1 MHDIKINS
9 VTGSEIVTTQNVKD
23 FVRIDTSSDDAIIG
37 RMIIAARTWCENYI
51 GRDIVAKNR
60 TFYLEEVDQRFTLPF
75 SPTASISSVTSKG
88 TAINYDSYGL
98 DDKIIE
104 IGSLPADEVK
114 VTYITTGIS
123 DDLIKEAILHLVAT
137 YYDNRADFKVGDSVT
152 ETPTS
157 TKNILQSYKSMYF

>member
-23 FVRIDTSSDDAIIG
+23 FVRIDTSADDTIID
-37 RMIIAARTWCENYI
+37 RMIVAARIWCENYI
-51 GRDIVAKNR
+51 GKDIVAKNR
-60 TFYLEEVDQRFTLPF
+60 TFYLQEVDNRFTLPF
-75 SPTASISSVTSKG
+75 APVASISSVTSEG
-88 TAINYDSYGL
+88 TAVSYDTYGL
-98 DDKIIE
+98 DDTVIE
-104 IGSLPADEVK
+104 IGTLPADEVK
-114 VTYITTGIS
+114 VTYITTGIT

-157 TKNILQSYKSMYF
+157 TKNILQSYKTMYF

>member
-9 VTGSEIVTTQNVKD
+9 TTGSEIVTTQDVKD

-75 SPTASISSVTSKG
+75 SPIASISSVTSKG
-88 TAINYDSYGL
+88 TDISYDSYGL

-114 VTYITTGIS
+114 VTYITTGIT
-123 DDLIKEAILHLVAT
+123 DDLIKEAILHLVST
-137 YYDNRADFKVGDSVT
+137 YYDNRADFKVGDSIS
-152 ETPTS
+152 EIPTS
-157 TKNILQSYKSMYF
+157 TKNILQSFKSMYF